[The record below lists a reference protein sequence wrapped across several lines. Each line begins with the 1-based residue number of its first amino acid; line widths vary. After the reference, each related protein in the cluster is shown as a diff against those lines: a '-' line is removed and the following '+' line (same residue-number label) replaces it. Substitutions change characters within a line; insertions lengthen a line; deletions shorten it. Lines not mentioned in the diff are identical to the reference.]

1 MKLTT
6 KTFSLDIL
14 SFYIFLIY
22 KSFSMHDKQTQ
33 IQLESAQGRCRKLN
47 SSELVCRHEFTQNV
61 HLLTGTDDSE
71 WNHICLERQ
80 QHLSQT

>member
-6 KTFSLDIL
+6 KTFSPDTL

-22 KSFSMHDKQTQ
+22 KRFSVHDKQIQ
-33 IQLESAQGRCRKLN
+33 IQLESAQGRYLWN
-47 SSELVCRHEFTQNV
+47 SSELVCWHEFMQNV

-80 QHLSQT
+80 